1 MARLRAGWRWIVGGL
16 AAAALCVVLPEGT
29 RAADAP
35 RRIVSLN
42 LCTDLL
48 LLALAEPSRIAALS
62 FLSTDPDLSYYAAD
76 ARALPRIRGSAEEV
90 VPLKPDLVLAE
101 AHSARTTVALLR
113 RLGYRVLDL
122 PVAATLADV
131 REEIRTLARV
141 LGEEAKGA
149 ALIAAMDEGLARL
162 APGEAGAAPGALVYL
177 ANGYVPALPSL
188 PDELLR
194 AAGLR
199 NLAPELGLA
208 AGGRLALEALL
219 VADPD
224 LLVLE
229 EARAD
234 AASLA
239 DALLAHPTVRAR
251 LGTARLIRM
260 PAQYWTCGGPFV
272 VHAARLL
279 ADARVRRVAEGR
291 R

>member
-1 MARLRAGWRWIVGGL
+1 MARLGAGWRLIVGGL

-29 RAADAP
+29 PAADAP

-162 APGEAGAAPGALVYL
+162 APGEAGAAPGALVYQ

-199 NLAPELGLA
+199 NVAPELGLA
-208 AGGRLALEALL
+208 AGGRLTLEALL

-239 DALLAHPTVRAR
+239 DALLAHPAVRAR

-260 PAQYWTCGGPFV
+260 PA
-272 VHAARLL
+272 
-279 ADARVRRVAEGR
+279 
-291 R
+291 